1 MNQDNTNMERKQPN
15 WKLIGIIAGICVA
28 VLLVVYIGFSLYFQN
43 HFFFRSNVNGIPA
56 SGASAQSMLEKIT
69 ARADGYELTIV
80 DEDGGKETI
89 VPDDIDMTMEIDKGH
104 LEDLLDGQNGFTW
117 IGRLFSPKDYTMD
130 NMITYDAQKL
140 GEKIQNLACVQNPD
154 VTPTQNATYAY
165 EDQKFVVVD
174 EVYGNQI
181 DQAVLADTLG
191 KAITALEPE
200 VDLSKDNCYVQPTVT
215 ADSEE
220 LKSAVDTMN
229 DYADVKITYEVG
241 AEKEEIP
248 KDTIASW
255 LMTGDDLQV
264 IFNQDLMSSFV
275 SDMAKKYNT
284 YGQAKTLATSY
295 GKTITVPG
303 GNYGWRIDQA
313 GEVAQL
319 MTDIQAKQ
327 DVNRDFVYSVR
338 ANSRDAND
346 YGNSYVEINLTAQH
360 LFFYKDGKKVLETD
374 FVSGDPYDGNA
385 THTGA
390 FKITYKD
397 KDAVL
402 RGTNYATPVTFW
414 MPFNGNEGMHDATW
428 RKKFGGNLYK
438 GNGSH
443 GCVNLPYSAA
453 KTIFEN
459 VDAGYAVLVY
469 ELPGTEQAPDP
480 NQQAADK
487 VITSINNIGNVTL
500 EREGYIGGVRADYN
514 ALSSQAKSLVT
525 NYNVL
530 VDAENTI
537 NQLKGQAWA
546 AADAQARQQAE
557 AVISQINSAG
567 DAGAVQQARNAYNG
581 LSQAAQA
588 YVNNY
593 NGVNYFDILKQKM
606 RDFEIQ

>member
-1 MNQDNTNMERKQPN
+1 
-15 WKLIGIIAGICVA
+15 
-28 VLLVVYIGFSLYFQN
+28 
-43 HFFFRSNVNGIPA
+43 
-56 SGASAQSMLEKIT
+56 
-69 ARADGYELTIV
+69 
-80 DEDGGKETI
+80 
-89 VPDDIDMTMEIDKGH
+89 
-104 LEDLLDGQNGFTW
+104 
-117 IGRLFSPKDYTMD
+117 MD
-130 NMITYDAQKL
+130 RTDMITYDAQKL

-346 YGNSYVEINLTAQH
+346 YGNSYVDRPAS
-360 LFFYKDGKKVLETD
+360 VLLQ
-374 FVSGDPYDGNA
+374 G
-385 THTGA
+385 
-390 FKITYKD
+390 
-397 KDAVL
+397 
-402 RGTNYATPVTFW
+402 
-414 MPFNGNEGMHDATW
+414 
-428 RKKFGGNLYK
+428 
-438 GNGSH
+438 
-443 GCVNLPYSAA
+443 
-453 KTIFEN
+453 
-459 VDAGYAVLVY
+459 
-469 ELPGTEQAPDP
+469 
-480 NQQAADK
+480 
-487 VITSINNIGNVTL
+487 
-500 EREGYIGGVRADYN
+500 RE
-514 ALSSQAKSLVT
+514 
-525 NYNVL
+525 
-530 VDAENTI
+530 E
-537 NQLKGQAWA
+537 
-546 AADAQARQQAE
+546 
-557 AVISQINSAG
+557 SAG
-567 DAGAVQQARNAYNG
+567 DGFRVRRSLRRKRHPHRRIQDYLQGQGR
-581 LSQAAQA
+581 
-588 YVNNY
+588 
-593 NGVNYFDILKQKM
+593 GVEGGQL
-606 RDFEIQ
+606 RDTGNLLDALQRK

>member
-1 MNQDNTNMERKQPN
+1 M
-15 WKLIGIIAGICVA
+15 
-28 VLLVVYIGFSLYFQN
+28 
-43 HFFFRSNVNGIPA
+43 
-56 SGASAQSMLEKIT
+56 
-69 ARADGYELTIV
+69 
-80 DEDGGKETI
+80 
-89 VPDDIDMTMEIDKGH
+89 
-104 LEDLLDGQNGFTW
+104 
-117 IGRLFSPKDYTMD
+117 
-130 NMITYDAQKL
+130 
-140 GEKIQNLACVQNPD
+140 
-154 VTPTQNATYAY
+154 
-165 EDQKFVVVD
+165 
-174 EVYGNQI
+174 
-181 DQAVLADTLG
+181 
-191 KAITALEPE
+191 
-200 VDLSKDNCYVQPTVT
+200 
-215 ADSEE
+215 
-220 LKSAVDTMN
+220 
-229 DYADVKITYEVG
+229 
-241 AEKEEIP
+241 
-248 KDTIASW
+248 
-255 LMTGDDLQV
+255 
-264 IFNQDLMSSFV
+264 
-275 SDMAKKYNT
+275 
-284 YGQAKTLATSY
+284 
-295 GKTITVPG
+295 
-303 GNYGWRIDQA
+303 
-313 GEVAQL
+313 
-319 MTDIQAKQ
+319 
-327 DVNRDFVYSVR
+327 
-338 ANSRDAND
+338 
-346 YGNSYVEINLTAQH
+346 
-360 LFFYKDGKKVLETD
+360 
-374 FVSGDPYDGNA
+374 
-385 THTGA
+385 
-390 FKITYKD
+390 
-397 KDAVL
+397 L
-402 RGTNYATPVTFW
+402 RGANYATPVTFW

>member
-1 MNQDNTNMERKQPN
+1 MNQDNTEMERKQPN
-15 WKLIGIIAGICVA
+15 WKLIGIIAGACAA
-28 VLLVVYIGFSLYFQN
+28 VLLVVYIGFSIYFQN
-43 HFFFRSNVNGIPA
+43 HFYFRSNVNGISA
-56 SGASAQSMLEKIT
+56 SGSSAQSMLEKIT
-69 ARADGYELTIV
+69 ARADGYELAVV
-80 DEDGGKETI
+80 DEDEKEEMI
-89 VPDDIDMTMEIDKGH
+89 VPDDIDLTIQIDRSH
-104 LEDLLDGQNGFTW
+104 LQDLLEGQNGFAW
-117 IGRLFSPKDYTMD
+117 IGALFSPKDYTLDSMV
-130 NMITYDAQKL
+130 TYDADKL
-140 GEKIQNLACVQNPD
+140 NQRMQSLACVQNPD
-154 VTPTQNATYAY
+154 ATPTQNATYAY
-165 EDQKFVVVD
+165 EDQKFVIVD

-181 DQAVLADTLG
+181 DQTVLADTLG

-255 LMTGDDLQV
+255 LMTGDNLQV
-264 IFNQDLMSSFV
+264 IFNEDLMKSFV

-295 GKTITVPG
+295 GQTVTVPG

-313 GEVAQL
+313 GEIAQL
-319 MTDIQAKQ
+319 MTDIQAGQ

-397 KDAVL
+397 RDAVL

-428 RKKFGGNLYK
+428 RNKFGGSLYR

-459 VDAGYAVLVY
+459 VEAGYAVLVY

-480 NQQAADK
+480 SRRLIK
-487 VITSINNIGNVTL
+487 
-500 EREGYIGGVRADYN
+500 
-514 ALSSQAKSLVT
+514 
-525 NYNVL
+525 
-530 VDAENTI
+530 
-537 NQLKGQAWA
+537 
-546 AADAQARQQAE
+546 
-557 AVISQINSAG
+557 
-567 DAGAVQQARNAYNG
+567 
-581 LSQAAQA
+581 
-588 YVNNY
+588 
-593 NGVNYFDILKQKM
+593 
-606 RDFEIQ
+606 